1 MSAIGAV
8 EYEAAVETALITS
21 PPRVISLFSGAG
33 GLDIGLEMAEWR
45 VLAQVEMD
53 GPCVD
58 TLKRR
63 KIDEEAPPAAV
74 YPQRVED
81 VSPAT
86 LRAKY
91 GLEKGELELLA
102 GGPPC
107 QPFTTHGR
115 RRALLD
121 QRAESAFPTYL
132 HYVEEFGPQALLM
145 ENVDGLLSAALQH
158 RPLKTRGRGAPAL
171 TEEEM
176 KGSFLRWLVGEL
188 VELGY
193 AVSWGLA
200 EAADFGVPQM
210 RQRAILIG
218 VKGTEPCYMP
228 APMHGPEGKHPYR
241 TVREALKEVRGP
253 SPVQPLSERKTAV
266 YAHIPAGGNWRDL
279 PPEMQKETMGRAYF
293 ATGGKSGWWRRL
305 SWDAP
310 APTILGM
317 PDHSSTALIHPDEV
331 RCLSVAECAA
341 LQSFPPGTVFGG
353 KPRSQY
359 QQIGNAVPP
368 RLGEALGKCIR
379 AFLDGER
386 PPEPPRPDWRKTS
399 SNRRIG
405 THGWA
410 WKEAGQPRFHLHV
423 RVRPDH
429 VWAVMPEVEVP
440 SI

>member
-1 MSAIGAV
+1 MSAI
-8 EYEAAVETALITS
+8 AAVECKAAGEAALTTS

-33 GLDIGLEMAEWR
+33 GLDIGLEKAAWR

-53 GPCVD
+53 RSCVD

-63 KIDEEAPPAAV
+63 KIDEGLPRAVV
-74 YPQRVED
+74 YPKRVED

-86 LRAKY
+86 LRAKS

-132 HYVEEFGPQALLM
+132 QYVEEFEPQALLM

-158 RPLKTRGRGAPAL
+158 RPLKTRGKEAPAL
-171 TEEEM
+171 VEEEM

-193 AVSWGLA
+193 AVSWGVA

-228 APMHGPEGKHPYR
+228 APMHGPEGTHPYR
-241 TVREALKEVRGP
+241 TVREALAEVRGP

-279 PPEMQKETMGRAYF
+279 PPKMQKETGRVAGGVASPGTPPHRQSSGCPTTPQLPSF
-293 ATGGKSGWWRRL
+293 TPMRSAASQWRSARHFRASRRAQSSAGSRAVSTSRSVTLSRLDLAKRLGSASARSSTVSGRRSLRGLTGVRRRPIGASGRTGGLGRRL
-305 SWDAP
+305 
-310 APTILGM
+310 G
-317 PDHSSTALIHPDEV
+317 DHAST
-331 RCLSVAECAA
+331 C
-341 LQSFPPGTVFGG
+341 
-353 KPRSQY
+353 
-359 QQIGNAVPP
+359 
-368 RLGEALGKCIR
+368 
-379 AFLDGER
+379 
-386 PPEPPRPDWRKTS
+386 TS
-399 SNRRIG
+399 ASARITSG
-405 THGWA
+405 
-410 WKEAGQPRFHLHV
+410 L
-423 RVRPDH
+423 
-429 VWAVMPEVEVP
+429 
-440 SI
+440 